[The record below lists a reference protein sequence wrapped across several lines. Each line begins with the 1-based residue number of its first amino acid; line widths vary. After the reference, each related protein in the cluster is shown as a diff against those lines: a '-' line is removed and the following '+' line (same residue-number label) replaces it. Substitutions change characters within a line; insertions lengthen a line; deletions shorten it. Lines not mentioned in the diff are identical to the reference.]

1 MSELDIDLE
10 SFYDVND
17 MIFLTSFDDY
27 ELIAQEVTYALKELI
42 ENA

>member
-17 MIFLTSFDDY
+17 MFFLTSFDDY
-27 ELIAQEVTYALKELI
+27 ELIAQEATCALKDLI
-42 ENA
+42 EKA